1 MRCRRVGIR
10 EILVKYCDRC
20 CMLMTCLQ
28 LIVKKPR
35 IVQSHQL
42 VKVHCCNDGSR
53 WRDTNSTRHDN
64 LEIFCIYYLVSKNVY
79 AHWGRIPSFE
89 LLFMCDLTSFFF
101 QEKKPLKN
109 NSWNHAWIIF
119 FFFQINSWPM

>member
-1 MRCRRVGIR
+1 
-10 EILVKYCDRC
+10 
-20 CMLMTCLQ
+20 MLMTCLQ

-64 LEIFCIYYLVSKNVY
+64 LEIFLHLLSRSKNVY
-79 AHWGRIPSFE
+79 AHWGRIPSY
-89 LLFMCDLTSFFF
+89 LNSYSCSISQVFFSR
-101 QEKKPLKN
+101 KKT
-109 NSWNHAWIIF
+109 
-119 FFFQINSWPM
+119 